1 MISNVRVK
9 LINDGFKLRAVSSI
23 TFDNEFVIHGIKLIE
38 NGNGDL
44 FIAMPSTKK
53 EDGTYSDIAHPINS
67 KTRNLIQSA
76 IIDEYKKCIDN

>member
-38 NGNGDL
+38 NNNGDL
-44 FIAMPSTKK
+44 FIAMPSIKK
-53 EDGTYSDIAHPINS
+53 EDGSYSDIAHPINS
-67 KTRNLIQSA
+67 KTRNLIQCA